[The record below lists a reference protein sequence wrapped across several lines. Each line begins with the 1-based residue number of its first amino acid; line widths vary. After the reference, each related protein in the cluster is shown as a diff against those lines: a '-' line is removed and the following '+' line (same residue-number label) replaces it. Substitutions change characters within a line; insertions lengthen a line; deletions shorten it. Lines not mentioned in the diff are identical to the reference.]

1 MTEDTIR
8 FLGLIRRAGKLEIGD
23 MSVEA
28 VVKNRRARLV
38 LLAEDAG
45 GGITRKIQNT
55 TKEYEIPNITIPL
68 GKQELSRAIGRDNV
82 AVAAVMDLG
91 FSTSLLEKIS
101 SEYPE
106 ETEYLDSLQMLE
118 AKKKTKRT
126 NRADNRRK

>member
-68 GKQELSRAIGRDNV
+68 GKQELSQAIGRDNV